1 MTESHSSPRPFGLQ
15 TGTQQVRLGDHLW
28 IARNPRPVG
37 GDRAQM
43 DRSAALFAAH
53 QSPLIGRRDEG
64 SEFIPSCPSDG
75 DATTDVV
82 RPAVE
87 ISPPDGVRRRTVTGH
102 GMAAESVQSI
112 SRRKTEYRFRARMHL
127 LVIHEEGERRDGE
140 TFVEGL
146 SRSTLRNLER
156 KMTFVP
162 AGHEYYEWHEPRR
175 YARLMHFYFDP
186 AKLNIHSGM
195 GIAEVSAA
203 PRLLFEDETLWHT
216 ALKLKTLIES
226 PASADQLYFET
237 LGTLLVHELVRLNR
251 GVPSIQ
257 PRVRGGLAPW
267 QQRIVTAYI
276 EEHLNERIPLATLA
290 KLVRLSSPY
299 HFCRAF
305 KQSFGMP
312 PHRYHCY
319 RRMEHAKLL
328 LAKRA
333 VSVTNIGLAVGFGS
347 PNAFATAFRKV
358 TGLSPTDYRRNL
370 APGFDTMCRPVGS
383 TSSGSR
389 A

>member
-1 MTESHSSPRPFGLQ
+1 
-15 TGTQQVRLGDHLW
+15 
-28 IARNPRPVG
+28 
-37 GDRAQM
+37 
-43 DRSAALFAAH
+43 
-53 QSPLIGRRDEG
+53 
-64 SEFIPSCPSDG
+64 
-75 DATTDVV
+75 
-82 RPAVE
+82 
-87 ISPPDGVRRRTVTGH
+87 
-102 GMAAESVQSI
+102 
-112 SRRKTEYRFRARMHL
+112 
-127 LVIHEEGERRDGE
+127 
-140 TFVEGL
+140 
-146 SRSTLRNLER
+146 
-156 KMTFVP
+156 
-162 AGHEYYEWHEPRR
+162 
-175 YARLMHFYFDP
+175 MHFYFDP